1 MLSFLLHAKKISLL
15 FLILSILAVVQSGCW
30 DRVEIEDLG
39 IVLGTGLDKGED
51 NQIRL
56 IVQLAVPTEMGG
68 GPQQVGRGKKPTFTV
83 IGTGETV
90 YDALVDVQRQFSDR
104 IFFGH
109 NRVLIIDEE
118 LAKEGI
124 AEYID
129 FFVQHP
135 QPRLRALVIVSKNAE
150 EALKTETSK
159 DLSSSQALEEIVQL
173 LKSGIRI
180 TLKDVFQMLRQEGES
195 VVLPWVQASDNEG
208 EQENVQVN
216 GAAIFDGDQL
226 IGTIDFELKK
236 GLLWLRDEMD
246 LQSISVNPEEADG
259 YITFHLIRSKTKLL
273 PSIEG
278 GNWKITVEIE
288 QENEIVENQTTLD
301 TSTEKVKRELEKDL
315 NKTVEQQIRKTL
327 EKVQKEMKTDAF
339 GFAEAFERKY
349 PKRFAQEK
357 DHWDEIYP
365 EVEVEIN
372 VTSRIRR
379 IGMTTNQVGKLP
391 KEVKEE

>member
-208 EQENVQVN
+208 EQENVQVK

-259 YITFHLIRSKTKLL
+259 YITFHLIRSKTNLL

-301 TSTEKVKRELEKDL
+301 TSTEKVQRELEKDL

>member
-159 DLSSSQALEEIVQL
+159 DLSSSQALEEVLHL
-173 LKSGIRI
+173 LKTGIRI
-180 TLKDVFQMLRQEGES
+180 TLKDVFQMLRQEGGS
-195 VVLPWVQASDNEG
+195 VVLPWVQVSDNEG
-208 EQENVQVN
+208 EQENVQVK